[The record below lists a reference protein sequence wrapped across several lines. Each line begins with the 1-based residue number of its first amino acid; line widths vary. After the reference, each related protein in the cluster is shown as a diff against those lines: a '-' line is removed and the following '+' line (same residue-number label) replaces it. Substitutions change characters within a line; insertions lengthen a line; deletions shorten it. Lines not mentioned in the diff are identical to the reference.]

1 MEENYFGRGMG
12 MGRGFGRGMGTGR
25 GFGTRGRRMDTMQ
38 RQFGR
43 HGFGLRYFILAV
55 LNEGKATGAEIAK
68 RIEEISNYYWRP
80 SPGSLYLFLKEMSD
94 DGYIEV
100 EEDDGKKY
108 YKITK
113 EGREIID
120 STWFPFKSIIKRDIV
135 AELEGLADYIV
146 EKRGTLSESDIE
158 KIKKLGEKLTNI

>member
-1 MEENYFGRGMG
+1 MMEENYFGRRMGMRRGFGMHGHGMG
-12 MGRGFGRGMGTGR
+12 M
-25 GFGTRGRRMDTMQ
+25 MQ
-38 RQFGR
+38 KQFGR

-55 LNEGKATGAEIAK
+55 LNEGRATGAEIAK
-68 RIEEISNYYWRP
+68 RIEEISNYHWKP

-94 DGYIEV
+94 NGYIEV
-100 EEDDGKKY
+100 EEGDGKKY

-120 STWFPFKSIIKRDIV
+120 SVWFPFKNIIKRDIV

-158 KIKKLGEKLTNI
+158 KVKKLGEKLANI